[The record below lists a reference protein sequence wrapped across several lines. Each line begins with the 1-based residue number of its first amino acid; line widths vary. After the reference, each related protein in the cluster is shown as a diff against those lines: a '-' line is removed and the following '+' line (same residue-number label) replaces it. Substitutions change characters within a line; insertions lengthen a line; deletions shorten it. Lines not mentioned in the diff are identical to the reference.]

1 MPRLS
6 NVATIGIAARW
17 ARDCSAWRQRS
28 WRTIENAG
36 LSAGERDQL
45 IRNDAQAHEVDRS
58 GAHDVRDRPGQ
69 RVQGA
74 ALIVQLKRAVMV
86 VGVGIY
92 GSRAGMRVRVG
103 GDWCC
108 LKHIE
113 RVVVDQWDD
122 ARHLRDH
129 KQRKQHYPQPVD

>member
-36 LSAGERDQL
+36 LSAGERDLL
-45 IRNDAQAHEVDRS
+45 IRNNAQAPKVGRSGVRDARDRS
-58 GAHDVRDRPGQ
+58 GQ

-92 GSRAGMRVRVG
+92 GSRAGMRMRVR
-103 GDWCC
+103 GDRLC
-108 LKHIE
+108 LINIE